1 MDFVNLI
8 DPSRVVFGARFANKD
23 QLLRDLASRAANCLD
38 VDKGAILHALQT
50 REELGSTGL
59 GSGFALP
66 HARVEGLDKPFCL
79 FMSLQRPIDYGS
91 IDDNPVDLIFLLL
104 SPTNAGSEHLGALA
118 AVSRRLRDEEL
129 TQGLRKAT
137 SAAAL
142 CGLLRG
148 RQN

>member
-1 MDFVNLI
+1 MDFLDLI
-8 DPSRVVFGARFANKD
+8 DPSRVVFSARFPNKE
-23 QLLRDLASRAANCLD
+23 QLLRNLASRAANCLD
-38 VDKGAILHALQT
+38 IDKSAILNALQT

-59 GSGFALP
+59 GGGFALP

-104 SPTNAGSEHLGALA
+104 SPTNIGSEHLGALA
-118 AVSRRLRDEEL
+118 AISRRLRDQEFA
-129 TQGLRKAT
+129 QGLRNAT

-142 CGLLRG
+142 CSVLRG
-148 RQN
+148 RKN